1 MRREVGRAGIG
12 AVVGAFIVGVVVA
25 SCDGSRSTAPPV
37 EQLDSS
43 AVAIGRDIFRWDTF
57 GDEKYWTDT
66 LRIHEVIQA
75 AVSPATAL
83 SVGIRVDVD
92 SLPAAVRSALA
103 AGQVDLD
110 SPATTVTLLKLNAV
124 VGLKGQ
130 VQTVNGR
137 DTLLRVGITCAL
149 CHSTVDNSFAP
160 GIGKRLDG
168 WPNTTLN
175 PGAIVALSPAVSPAL
190 KTILRSW
197 GPGKYDPRVNV
208 DGQNTPLVIP
218 PAYGL
223 LGVDKETY
231 TAEGPVSYWNA
242 YVAVT
247 QMHARGNFNDPR
259 LGITIVQSP
268 DLVTSKLPALRQYQ
282 LSLTAP
288 KPSQASID
296 AAAVARG
303 KDVFSGPARCASC
316 HVGAT
321 FTDINS
327 GKLHAPGE
335 TAMDPRYAART
346 TQKAY
351 RTTPLRGL
359 LQHAPYFHD
368 GSAATLADVVD
379 HYDRS
384 LSLNLSAAQKHD
396 LIEYLKTL

>member
-1 MRREVGRAGIG
+1 MRREIGRTGTALVIG
-12 AVVGAFIVGVVVA
+12 AFAVGVGVA
-25 SCDGSRSTAPPV
+25 SCDGSPSTAPPV

-66 LRIHEVIQA
+66 LRMHEVIQA

-83 SVGIRVDVD
+83 SVGLRVDVD
-92 SLPAAVRSALA
+92 SLPAAVRSAIA
-103 AGQVDLD
+103 GGQVDLN

-137 DTLLRVGITCAL
+137 DTLVRVGITCAL

-168 WPNTTLN
+168 WPNTALN
-175 PGAIVALSPAVSPAL
+175 PGAIVALSPAVSPAV
-190 KTILRSW
+190 KAILRTW
-197 GPGKYDPRVNV
+197 GPGKYDPRTNE
-208 DGQNTPLVIP
+208 DGQSTPLVIP

-247 QMHARGNFNDPR
+247 QMHGQGSFSDSR
-259 LGITIVQSP
+259 LGVNVVQTP
-268 DLVTSKLPALRQYQ
+268 DLVTPKLPALREYQ
-282 LSLTAP
+282 LSLAVP
-288 KPSQASID
+288 KPAASSID
-296 AAAVARG
+296 GASADRG
-303 KDVFSGPARCASC
+303 KALFSGAAKCASC
-316 HVGAT
+316 HAGT
-321 FTDINS
+321 TYTDVNT
-327 GKLHAPGE
+327 GRLHAAAE
-335 TAMDPRYAART
+335 TGMDPRYAART
-346 TQKAY
+346 ANKAY

-368 GSAATLADVVD
+368 GSAASLSEVVD
-379 HYDRS
+379 HYNQV
-384 LSLNLSAAQKHD
+384 LGLNLSAAQKKD